1 MRLGCAVEATDDA
14 SVLSVLPPTFR
25 PDLEREIDL
34 YEEVLRLWGM
44 DRIPPTLPGGRER
57 VGARTPEQETV
68 RVINDTLRA
77 SGMNETMTYS
87 FAEPGDIERLRLPA
101 EGLGLAVELLNPLNA
116 DMSVMRQSI
125 VPGLLRSVA
134 YNQARGVKNIQLYE
148 IGTVFMAAEGRKKAK
163 ERKKLAGVLAGS
175 MRDGAWNAPAVPFDF
190 FDAKGVLENLA
201 RELALP
207 KVRFRALSADEAPQ
221 LQPGRAAEM
230 MANGAVIGW
239 GGGSSARGRRLRGRA
254 ARGGLSSWTWRRLV
268 RAARPARDYVDVPTF
283 PAVTVD
289 QVSGGGR
296 GRAPREDGSGDD
308 LGRREASESVALF
321 DVYRGDAERV
331 GAGKKSMAYSL

>member
-1 MRLGCAVEATDDA
+1 MYKRQTDDA

-148 IGTVFMAAEGRKKAK
+148 IGTVFMAAEGR
-163 ERKKLAGVLAGS
+163 
-175 MRDGAWNAPAVPFDF
+175 
-190 FDAKGVLENLA
+190 
-201 RELALP
+201 
-207 KVRFRALSADEAPQ
+207 
-221 LQPGRAAEM
+221 
-230 MANGAVIGW
+230 
-239 GGGSSARGRRLRGRA
+239 
-254 ARGGLSSWTWRRLV
+254 
-268 RAARPARDYVDVPTF
+268 
-283 PAVTVD
+283 
-289 QVSGGGR
+289 
-296 GRAPREDGSGDD
+296 
-308 LGRREASESVALF
+308 
-321 DVYRGDAERV
+321 
-331 GAGKKSMAYSL
+331 